1 MLNLDNETI
10 ALDSTLS
17 RVELEELFAM
27 KAVLGNPDI
36 VNNVCV
42 FEKLCFALN
51 GEIPSFE
58 VINIPTTLMIAG
70 AVHKLK
76 HKEYSEQVK
85 KYIACIAYEE
95 GWVILPRGLSFC
107 QRELDRLTCSDCK
120 DLFKDHTP
128 DTLMDLEPWDDFD
141 IISNAVLKLK
151 TVEHYLSI
159 LDT

>member
-58 VINIPTTLMIAG
+58 VINIPTVLDIAV
-70 AVHKLK
+70 AIKKLPK
-76 HKEYSEQVK
+76 FIPNETIT
-85 KYIACIAYEE
+85 KYVAIIAWND
-95 GWVILPRGLSFC
+95 GFSILPSILKFAQPYLTKISSDLS
-107 QRELDRLTCSDCK
+107 REL
-120 DLFKDHTP
+120 FANYTP
-128 DTLMDLEPWDDFD
+128 ESLEKYEVIDELDP
-141 IISNAVLKLK
+141 ISINSLKLK
-151 TVEHYLSI
+151 AINHFLQQI
-159 LDT
+159 

>member
-58 VINIPTTLMIAG
+58 VINIPSGIMIAG
-70 AVHKLK
+70 AIHKLGK
-76 HKEYSEQVK
+76 REYSEQVK
-85 KYIACIAYEE
+85 KYIACVLFEE
-95 GWVILPRGLSFC
+95 GWVIAPRNLSFC
-107 QRELDRLTCSDCK
+107 QRELDKLTCSDCK
-120 DLFKDHTP
+120 DLFKDYTA
-128 DTLMDLEPWDDFD
+128 DMLNKFKDFD
-141 IISNAVLKLK
+141 DDDPISNNAVKIQAVELYLKDL
-151 TVEHYLSI
+151 
-159 LDT
+159 